1 MGNKEYSR
9 VLQTQVYMVKR
20 GLEYTIDTLIGEGI
34 KTKDKVRI

>member
-1 MGNKEYSR
+1 
-9 VLQTQVYMVKR
+9 MVKR